1 MRRRHSLRIRVSIA
15 FAVLG
20 AVLSLLFALGIWVAA
35 HDVSQRLMDETLS
48 AEMADY
54 KARRARNPESLPPAT
69 ASLRGY
75 LVRPGTAAAGLPAPI
90 AALPPGRHELLLDGI
105 PLRVA
110 VEEQAGERYVLL
122 FDETRQQRR
131 ERRFLVYLAAGVV
144 FITIFATLGGVWLAG
159 QVIAPVTE
167 LAEAVLRAD
176 PDKPPRLGRA
186 ADPGDEIDRL
196 ANAFDHYLARLA
208 AFVERERAFA
218 ADASHEL
225 RTPLAVI
232 RGAVEVLSDDPG
244 LDETRRERI
253 ARIER
258 AAAEMS
264 ELTDALL
271 LLARERNAPV
281 DTPCDA
287 GPLAARCVERY
298 RPLAAGRG
306 THLQLEVAE
315 AVLLPVPPALFA
327 IVVANLVHNAVA
339 HTRNGRVLV
348 TLDRRQLVVADSGSG
363 IPGEDLDRVFDRHF
377 RGPESSGAGIGLS
390 LVKRVCERVGWQIT
404 LDSTPM
410 QGTTATLGFGS

>member
-20 AVLSLLFALGIWVAA
+20 AALSLLFALGIWVAA
-35 HDVSQRLMDETLS
+35 HDVSQRLMDETLA

-54 KARRARNPESLPPAT
+54 KARRARNPDSLPPAT
-69 ASLRGY
+69 ASLRGH
-75 LVRPGTAAAGLPAPI
+75 LVRPGAAAADLPAPI
-90 AALPPGRHELLLDGI
+90 AALPPGRHELLLDGV
-105 PLRVA
+105 PYRVA
-110 VEEQAGERYVLL
+110 VEEHAGERYVLL

-131 ERRFLVYLAAGVV
+131 ERRFLAYLAAGVA
-144 FITIFATLGGVWLAG
+144 FITIFATIGGVWLAG
-159 QVIAPVTE
+159 QVIAPVTD

-176 PDKPPRLGRA
+176 PDKPPRLGRV

-208 AFVERERAFA
+208 AFVERERAFT

-244 LDETRRERI
+244 LGEARRERV

-271 LLARERNAPV
+271 LLAREGDSPV
-281 DTPCDA
+281 DAPCDV
-287 GPLAARCVERY
+287 GPLAAHCIERY
-298 RPLAAGRG
+298 RPLAAARG
-306 THLQLEVAE
+306 TRLELDMPE
-315 AVLLPVPPALFA
+315 AVRLSVPPALFA

-339 HTRNGRVLV
+339 HTHNGRVLV
-348 TLDRRQLVVADSGSG
+348 TLDRRKLVVADSGSG

-377 RGPESSGAGIGLS
+377 RGMESHGSGIGLS
-390 LVKRVCERVGWQIT
+390 LVKRVCDRTGWHIA
-404 LDSTPM
+404 LDSHPRE
-410 QGTTATLGFGS
+410 GTTATLSFGP